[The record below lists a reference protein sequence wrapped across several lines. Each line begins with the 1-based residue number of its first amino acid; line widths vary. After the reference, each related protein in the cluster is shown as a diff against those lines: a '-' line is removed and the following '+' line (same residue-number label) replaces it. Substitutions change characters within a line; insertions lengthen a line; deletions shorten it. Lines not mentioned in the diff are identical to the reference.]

1 MRVSLL
7 GFNLMNELDAY
18 NALIL
23 ANDQAQNIGEMLLTI
38 LTGYLLIT
46 FFVGEKLTTFQVCFV
61 NVVFLLSYIST
72 WQTLIEY
79 IATVEYFRETLMS
92 LESDLPIAGTTP
104 NATPAFSIIV
114 ASLLTIGALYFMW
127 DVRHPKPE

>member
-1 MRVSLL
+1 
-7 GFNLMNELDAY
+7 MNEIDAY

-23 ANDQAQNIGEMLLTI
+23 ANDQAQNIGEMLLTV

-61 NVVFLLSYIST
+61 NVVFLLAYIST

-79 IATVEYFRETLMS
+79 VATVEYFREALVS
-92 LESDLPIAGTTP
+92 LESDLPLASTTL
-104 NATPAFSIIV
+104 NATPAFSITV
-114 ASLLTIGALYFMW
+114 ACLLTIGALYFMW
-127 DVRHPKPE
+127 SVRHPKKD

>member
-1 MRVSLL
+1 MT
-7 GFNLMNELDAY
+7 EIDAY

-23 ANDQAQNIGEMLLTI
+23 ANDQAQNIGEMLLTV

-79 IATVEYFRETLMS
+79 VATVEYFREALAS
-92 LESDLPIAGTTP
+92 LESELPLAGTTL
-104 NATPAFSIIV
+104 NATPAFSITV
-114 ASLLTIGALYFMW
+114 AGLLTIGALYFMW
-127 DVRHPKPE
+127 SVRHPKTK

>member
-1 MRVSLL
+1 
-7 GFNLMNELDAY
+7 MNEIDAY

-23 ANDQAQNIGEMLLTI
+23 ANEQTQNIGEMLLTV

-46 FFVGEKLTTFQVCFV
+46 YFVGEKLTTFQVCFV
-61 NVVFLLSYIST
+61 NVVFLLAYIST

-79 IATVEYFRETLMS
+79 IATVEYFRETLAT
-92 LESDLPIAGTTP
+92 LKSDLPLAGTTL
-104 NATPAFSIIV
+104 NASPAYSITV

-127 DVRHPKPE
+127 NVRHPKTE

>member
-1 MRVSLL
+1 
-7 GFNLMNELDAY
+7 MNELDAY

-79 IATVEYFRETLMS
+79 VATVEYFRETLMS
-92 LESDLPIAGTTP
+92 LKSDLPIAGTTP

-114 ASLLTIGALYFMW
+114 ACLLTTGALYFMW
-127 DVRHPKPE
+127 DVRHPKTE